1 MINYYPLSRLTKG
14 IKKRMEEVFHQKYWI
29 LAEIGKLSLYGKSGH
44 CYLELVEK
52 DSHSNVTAFAKAFI
66 WSKDFQRISQ
76 IFLQA
81 TGKELA
87 DGLKIVFECKVV
99 FHEIN
104 GFSLTIHNV
113 DPVYTL
119 GEIAKE
125 KHIAMQKLKQL
136 GLWNKN
142 KEIGFPELPQRL
154 AVISIETSK
163 GYQDFIS
170 IIQSSSSDF
179 KIATSLYNAPMQGP
193 KAVET
198 IRWQLSKIKEK
209 IHQYDLLLILRGG
222 GDDTSLTCFDDYNLA
237 ADIANFPIPVLTG
250 IGHASNQTIADM
262 VAYRQFVTPSDV
274 AHFVVYSM
282 KNIAENLYTLQQKF
296 RNNAM
301 QFLQYH
307 KSEKD
312 RIAHSLHVLTTKRIR
327 TETQK
332 IEQYWYVLNKQFI
345 RKTHLEYKQLQDFNI
360 KIDLLV
366 SKELHAQNTNLQW
379 LKQKIV
385 WKIPAF
391 WQLQNSTLDSLNQ
404 EIQSFNPSN
413 VLQKG
418 FTIIKKDKKIITDPN
433 SLKYGD
439 LVNIEWFEGTLSAE
453 IKEINKQ

>member
-14 IKKRMEEVFHQKYWI
+14 IKKRVEEVFHQRYWI

-52 DSHSNVTAFAKAFI
+52 DANSNVTAFAKAFI
-66 WSKDFQRISQ
+66 WNKDFQRISQ

-125 KHIAMQKLKQL
+125 KHLAMQKLKNQ

-142 KEIGFPELPQRL
+142 KELGFPDLPQRL
-154 AVISIETSK
+154 AVVSIETSK

-170 IIQSSSSDF
+170 IIQATSTKF
-179 KIATSLYNAPMQGP
+179 TIATSLYNAPMQGP

-209 IHQYDLLLILRGG
+209 IYQYDLLLIIRGG
-222 GDDTSLTCFDDYNLA
+222 GDDTSLNCFDDYNLA

-274 AHFVVYSM
+274 AHFVVSSM
-282 KNIAENLYTLQQKF
+282 QFIAQNLYSLQLNFKK
-296 RNNAM
+296 NATT
-301 QFLQYH
+301 FLQTH

-312 RIAHSLHVLTTKRIR
+312 RMAQSLHAFTIRRIR
-327 TETQK
+327 TESQK
-332 IEQYWYVLNKQFI
+332 IEQHWYLLNKHFI
-345 RKTHLEYKQLQDFNI
+345 RNTHIEFKQLQDFYI
-360 KIDLLV
+360 KLDLLV
-366 SKELHAQNTNLQW
+366 AKELQVQNTNIQW
-379 LKQKIV
+379 LQQKIE
-385 WKIPAF
+385 WKVPAF
-391 WQLQNSTLDSLNQ
+391 WQHHHLDLDSLNQ
-404 EIQSFNPSN
+404 LIQSFDPSH

-418 FTIIKKDKKIITDPN
+418 FTLIKKGNEIVTDPH
-433 SLKYGD
+433 SLAQGD
-439 LVNIEWFEGTLSAE
+439 TINIEWFNGKASAE
-453 IKEINKQ
+453 IKEINK